1 MKTYTATERS
11 EMHDGRSI
19 AVRGTTIEEA
29 AQHAI
34 ARLVSR
40 TAEAHR
46 CTGGHVCLEYS
57 RHPAVAPGGG
67 LTSIGPNIHIA

>member
-1 MKTYTATERS
+1 MKTYTATERIVN
-11 EMHDGRSI
+11 GRTI

-46 CTGGHVCLEYS
+46 CTGDRGMPGIFQAYV
-57 RHPAVAPGGG
+57 AAPGGG